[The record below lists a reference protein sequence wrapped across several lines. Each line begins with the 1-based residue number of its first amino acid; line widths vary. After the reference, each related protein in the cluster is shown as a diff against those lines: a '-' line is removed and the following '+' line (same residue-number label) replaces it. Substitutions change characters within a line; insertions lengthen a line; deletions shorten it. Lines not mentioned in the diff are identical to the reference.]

1 MKTEAEKGQ
10 ENSSKKESVCIDES
24 LGMENASPEMEISRK
39 STKNQDS
46 SRPLGNGSPASETSE
61 KCKGKRELVEPDV
74 ELVCAGCNEIPDN
87 CKCPTK
93 TEDTVDCNGCGGII
107 KNNVC
112 QECGAKLI

>member
-61 KCKGKRELVEPDV
+61 KDSSLTER
-74 ELVCAGCNEIPDN
+74 CNLYWRLS
-87 CKCPTK
+87 K
-93 TEDTVDCNGCGGII
+93 
-107 KNNVC
+107 
-112 QECGAKLI
+112 